1 MESSNSNRLTIRL
14 AHLRDAE
21 RIAVLSEQLGYPASQ
36 EEMERRLNKIEHD
49 TNHAL
54 FFAEIGGRVIGWI
67 HVLICP
73 IVIFGLEV
81 EVGGLVVDEEYR
93 RSGAGRL
100 LMERAEQWVREKGC
114 RAVYLR
120 SNIIRQD
127 ARPFYERIGY
137 TVIKT
142 QLAFRKVL

>member
-1 MESSNSNRLTIRL
+1 M
-14 AHLRDAE
+14 H
-21 RIAVLSEQLGYPASQ
+21 IAVLSEQLGYPASH
-36 EEMERRLNKIEHD
+36 EEMERRLKKIEHD

-54 FFAEIGGRVIGWI
+54 FVAEAGGRVIGWI

-73 IVIFGLEV
+73 IVIFDLEV

-100 LMERAEQWVREKGC
+100 LMERAEQWACEKGC

-142 QLAFRKVL
+142 RLAFRKVL